1 MLRQGG
7 WWDERATGP
16 TPTAANGLLNDIA
29 ALGREPG
36 YAGSGDFYLL
46 PFAHNTLLDGRHA
59 HIPWMQGIPDPVT
72 TVTWQTWVEL
82 NSHTAENM
90 GLREGDIVSVSTGSG
105 SITGVLY
112 PNPALPP
119 NVVAVPL
126 GQGRT
131 SGSDYATGGDPRE
144 SSNVLDILSASHLTE
159 NGALAWA
166 GHRASVRATGA
177 SLKIAKFEG
186 IFPAREIGHTPGEAV
201 IRVTNH

>member
-1 MLRQGG
+1 MSAWARK
-7 WWDERATGP
+7 TG
-16 TPTAANGLLNDIA
+16 T
-29 ALGREPG
+29 
-36 YAGSGDFYLL
+36 
-46 PFAHNTLLDGRHA
+46 
-59 HIPWMQGIPDPVT
+59 
-72 TVTWQTWVEL
+72 
-82 NSHTAENM
+82 
-90 GLREGDIVSVSTGSG
+90 
-105 SITGVLY
+105 ITGVLY

-131 SGSDYATGGDPRE
+131 SGSEYATGGDPRE

-177 SLKIAKFEG
+177 SLKVAKFEG
-186 IFPAREIGHTPGEAV
+186 IFPAREIGHTAGEAV